1 MAIKVNITK
10 AQEIAHDKR
19 REARAGEFKPLDEA
33 ITINIANPDKVAE
46 IEAERQTVRDKY
58 AQMQIDINNATL
70 EQLFIIVKTLVEEK

>member
-10 AQEIAHDKR
+10 AQEIVHDKR

-33 ITINIANPDKVAE
+33 ITINIANHDKVAE

-58 AQMQIDINNATL
+58 AEIQINIDSSTTTDELKA
-70 EQLFIIVKTLVEEK
+70 IIESL

>member
-33 ITINIANPDKVAE
+33 ITINIANPGKVAE
-46 IEAERQTVRDKY
+46 IEAERQSVRDKY
-58 AQMQIDINNATL
+58 AEIQTSINACTTTDEL
-70 EQLFIIVKTLVEEK
+70 KAIIEVL

>member
-19 REARAGEFKPLDEA
+19 RQARAGEFKPLDEA

-46 IEAERQTVRDKY
+46 IEAKRQMVRDKY
-58 AQMQIDINNATL
+58 AEIQTSINSSSTTDELKSIL
-70 EQLFIIVKTLVEEK
+70 ESL

>member
-10 AQEIAHDKR
+10 AKEITHDKR

-33 ITINIANPDKVAE
+33 ITINIANPDKMAE

-58 AQMQIDINNATL
+58 AEIQANIDSSATTDEL
-70 EQLFIIVKTLVEEK
+70 KAIIESL

>member
-46 IEAERQTVRDKY
+46 IEAERQAIRDKY
-58 AQMQIDINNATL
+58 AEIQTNIDSSTTTDELKSIL
-70 EQLFIIVKTLVEEK
+70 ESL

>member
-19 REARAGEFKPLDEA
+19 REARAIEFKPLDEA

-46 IEAERQTVRDKY
+46 IEAKRQMVRDKY
-58 AQMQIDINNATL
+58 AEIQTSINSSSTTDELKEIL
-70 EQLFIIVKTLVEEK
+70 ESL

>member
-19 REARAGEFKPLDEA
+19 REARASEFKPLDEA
-33 ITINIANPDKVAE
+33 ITINIANHDKVAE

-58 AQMQIDINNATL
+58 AEIQININACTTTDEL
-70 EQLFIIVKTLVEEK
+70 KSIIESL

>member
-10 AQEIAHDKR
+10 AKEIAHDKR

-58 AQMQIDINNATL
+58 AEIQINIDSSTTTDELKSIL
-70 EQLFIIVKTLVEEK
+70 ESL

>member
-33 ITINIANPDKVAE
+33 ITINIANPEKVAE

-58 AQMQIDINNATL
+58 AEIQINIDSSTTTDELKEIL
-70 EQLFIIVKTLVEEK
+70 ESL

>member
-1 MAIKVNITK
+1 MISINLESAKEIT
-10 AQEIAHDKR
+10 HDKR

-58 AQMQIDINNATL
+58 AEIQINIDSSTTTDEL
-70 EQLFIIVKTLVEEK
+70 KSIIESL

>member
-33 ITINIANPDKVAE
+33 ITINIANHDKVAE
-46 IEAERQTVRDKY
+46 IESQRQVIRDKY
-58 AQMQIDINNATL
+58 TTIQENIDACVSADELKT
-70 EQLFIIVKTLVEEK
+70 IIESL

>member
-46 IEAERQTVRDKY
+46 IEAKRQTIRDKY
-58 AQMQIDINNATL
+58 AEIQTNIDSSATTDEL
-70 EQLFIIVKTLVEEK
+70 KAIIESL

>member
-46 IEAERQTVRDKY
+46 IEVEREAIREKY
-58 AQMQIDINNATL
+58 ATIQTSIDACTTTDEL
-70 EQLFIIVKTLVEEK
+70 KAIIEAL